1 MSINFTF
8 FGEIISFFLLIIF
21 TMKFVW
27 PHLISAIE
35 AREQLVADAE
45 HQVANAKIMTAKVK
59 QEANDIIT
67 NAKDKA
73 QSIIDD
79 AERYAKQLQDNA
91 TVRVE
96 EYIAEAKKDAHNNIE
111 QEKIIMQ
118 EQLQKKFATL
128 ILTTTQSLLESDLS
142 SEERDKFLEKI
153 KLL

>member
-1 MSINFTF
+1 
-8 FGEIISFFLLIIF
+8 
-21 TMKFVW
+21 MKFVW

-128 ILTTTQSLLESDLS
+128 ILTTTQSLL
-142 SEERDKFLEKI
+142 
-153 KLL
+153 